1 MSNHSKLMPKLT
13 LLALAGAAGPAAVA
27 QNLDMRG
34 TDAAARDGRPA
45 SGMTEAGVEAAFG
58 APVNK
63 IAPVGDPPIARWE
76 YQSFIVYFEYDR
88 VIHAV
93 MKR

>member
-1 MSNHSKLMPKLT
+1 M
-13 LLALAGAAGPAAVA
+13 
-27 QNLDMRG
+27 QG

-45 SGMTEAGVEAAFG
+45 SGMTEASVEAAWG

-63 IAPVGDPPIARWE
+63 IAPVGEPPISRWE